1 MSYVTAPRTFAARID
16 AEAWLADQRR
26 AIDAKLWNPDTAA
39 KPERITF
46 GDYATGWLY
55 LADMTSDDILRASYE
70 RLARRHFQCAETE
83 QAGVGAVT
91 R

>member
-1 MSYVTAPRTFAARID
+1 MQCSAA
-16 AEAWLADQRR
+16 ALEAAHQRK
-26 AIDAKLWNPDTAA
+26 I
-39 KPERITF
+39 
-46 GDYATGWLY
+46 ATGWLY

-70 RLARRHFQCAETE
+70 RLARRHFQCADAE